1 MTPHRGLSITAFFIS
16 VIGLLFLSLSLA
28 AQQVYPQQ
36 PLPSFDN
43 IGMVNE
49 TPQAWYLASKR
60 RSEQLRQGAVYA
72 DRVPPERSQGDSIVC
87 GV

>member
-49 TPQAWYLASKR
+49 TPQA
-60 RSEQLRQGAVYA
+60 
-72 DRVPPERSQGDSIVC
+72 
-87 GV
+87 